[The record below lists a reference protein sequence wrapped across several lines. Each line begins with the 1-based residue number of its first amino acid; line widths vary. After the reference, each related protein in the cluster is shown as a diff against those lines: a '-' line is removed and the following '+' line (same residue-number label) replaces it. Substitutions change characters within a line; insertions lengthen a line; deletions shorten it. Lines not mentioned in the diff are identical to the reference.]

1 MTMIWSTALVLGFLI
16 FIHELGHYLA
26 ARSVGVRVEK
36 FSIGFPPRILSL
48 VSIDGGYELSFY
60 FYKYSN
66 KKLNWGPIYNTK
78 ISILNKI
85 GTATEYVFALI
96 PIGGY
101 VKMSGVIDES
111 MDENITEEEFE
122 FNNKSFLAKVWI
134 LSAGVIMNV
143 FTAFI
148 IFTVISFYQGI
159 PIVDAAIISEVTNN
173 SPANSAGLMSG
184 DEIIEINGSEI
195 SSWSDL
201 VSIIQKI
208 PNESAEIL
216 FMRGSSEMS
225 TSLIT
230 ESHSIQTENGMKNI
244 GRIGV
249 SPEYAY
255 SSINFGEALNYGVKG
270 TINGFGMMVMT
281 FKMLASGSAGVK
293 DLGGPIMIAKLAGQS
308 AEMGIYALLTFMAFI
323 SLNLAFINILPIPGL
338 DGGHIFLLVVEL
350 VINRPLSLKSRMII
364 QQVGMSFLLILMITV
379 MFNDVLRL
387 FN

>member
-66 KKLNWGPIYNTK
+66 SKFQWGPIYNTK
-78 ISILNKI
+78 ISILNKM

-101 VKMSGVIDES
+101 VKMAGVIDEN
-111 MDENITEEEFE
+111 MDENITEEDYE

-134 LSAGVIMNV
+134 LSAGVIMNII
-143 FTAFI
+143 TAFI

-159 PIVDAAIISEVTNN
+159 PVVDVPIISEVTEK
-173 SPANSAGLMSG
+173 SPASSAGLLPG
-184 DEIIEINGSEI
+184 DEIIKINSSKI

-216 FMRGSSEMS
+216 FLRGNSEMS
-225 TSLIT
+225 TTLIT
-230 ESHSIQTENGMKNI
+230 ESHSIQTENGMKSI

-249 SPEYAY
+249 SPKYTY
-255 SSINFGEALNYGVKG
+255 SSIGFSEALSYGVKG
-270 TINGFGMMVMT
+270 TINGFSMMIMT
-281 FKMLASGSAGVK
+281 FKMLANGSAGVK

-308 AEMGIYALLTFMAFI
+308 AEIGIYALLTFMAFI

-338 DGGHIFLLVVEL
+338 DGGHIFLLIVEL
-350 VINRPLSLKSRMII
+350 VINKPLSLKSRMVI